1 MFRDWYPALQK
12 KNKMKQ
18 RFRRNLLTLAFVLLT
33 QVSLGQESLTSN
45 TRGAVINQ
53 ISKLVM
59 AYYVYPEKANKL
71 AEKLKFNQSIGK
83 YDSLGDPREL
93 AHQLTREIREL
104 TQDKHIRIQYDK
116 ELEKDLLEFLA
127 SPKKS
132 NRISEADLAI
142 DQSRNFYFKRVEI
155 LPLNIGYVELNGFA
169 LPSKSTSETIYA
181 AMGFVAHTN
190 AVILDLRNNFG
201 GNAEVANEILSYF
214 FSEKQFIGR
223 SYNKI
228 EDVWTDQYAKRKS
241 SKKLVLSMPIYV
253 LVSDRTFSAAEGLAY
268 HLQQLRKAIVIGE
281 QTRGGAHLTRSFSAG
296 NGFVAFIPYSRSEN
310 AKTNTDWEGT
320 GVQPQVHIN
329 EGQALNEAQDQAL
342 QSMLAHQTDEVEK
355 RKINYAINILR
366 SHTPIPLLDQELLA
380 VYTGT
385 YEYFEVS
392 NVQHQLYF
400 QDTKNH
406 KKPIPITPIATNL
419 FQVGNEYQIAFQV
432 NEDGKCT
439 GFEMYWE
446 DGWRELISKIKN

>member
-1 MFRDWYPALQK
+1 MRHLFTLIFALITQLAFGQEGMFLNAIRYTVVTRVSA
-12 KNKMKQ
+12 
-18 RFRRNLLTLAFVLLT
+18 LLT
-33 QVSLGQESLTSN
+33 EN
-45 TRGAVINQ
+45 
-53 ISKLVM
+53 
-59 AYYVYPEKANKL
+59 YVYPEKVKVISDKL
-71 AEKLKFNQSIGK
+71 HFNLTHGK
-83 YDSLGDPREL
+83 YDSMEKQSEF
-93 AHQLTREIREL
+93 ANQLTADLREL
-104 TQDKHIRIQYDK
+104 TQDRHIRIQFDK

-127 SPKKS
+127 APKKY
-132 NRISEADLAI
+132 NPISEADLAL

-155 LPLNIGYVELNGFA
+155 LPLNIGYVELKGFA
-169 LPSKSTSETIYA
+169 LPSKSTSETIFA
-181 AMGFVAHTN
+181 AMGFVANTD

-201 GNAEVANEILSYF
+201 GNAEVANEVLSYF

-228 EDVWTDQYAKRKS
+228 EDVWTNQYAKRKS
-241 SKKLVLSMPIYV
+241 SKKLTLSMPIYI

-268 HLQQLRKAIVIGE
+268 NLQQLRNAIVIGE
-281 QTRGGAHLTRSFSAG
+281 KTRGGAHLTRSFSAG

-310 AKTNTDWEGT
+310 SKTNTDWEGT
-320 GVQPQVHIN
+320 GVLPQVNIN
-329 EGQALNEAQDQAL
+329 EGQALNEAQEQAL
-342 QSMLAHQTDEVEK
+342 KSMLAHQTDEVEN

-366 SHTPIPLLDQELLA
+366 SQTPTPLSDQGLLD

-392 NVQHQLYF
+392 YVKNQLYF

-419 FQVGNEYQIAFQV
+419 FQVGNEYQVAFQI

-446 DGWRELISKIKN
+446 DGWKELISKINN